1 VFFIGF
7 GIGFACV
14 PRALTAHTRMSVC
27 PVGLAR
33 TQRRAPRAAAFA
45 PRACAT
51 HAAARGPR
59 GHLLSNANQPCF
71 GACTHRDARSGGQNV
86 PPVVV
91 FKAVQHS
98 PPPPWFVK
106 TASPPVPSWASVIG
120 YSKLAS
126 AVLRT
131 QSPSASWDRLTFDA
145 ASRRLFVSASADGV
159 VSLSVDA
166 VTAAPLVASAAAVTG
181 SAGCNSMV
189 LVPAVGSASPLG
201 FCGDMG
207 GPGARV
213 SVGVNVYATPPG
225 SAAVLL
231 RTVPSAG
238 VGVDNGV
245 FDALSNQ
252 VVVTLLNGSLI
263 AIDASTQAQRGSL
276 NLVTRVCAA
285 DGSPC
290 NLLASPVVD
299 GKGSLLVNA
308 PLTNQ
313 LIRVNTS
320 TLTLSATWNLALLGC
335 SDPTGLDVDTVLGR
349 LFVGCANPGAPILLV
364 LDSTTGAKKASLPI
378 GRGNDGVRWDATRG
392 RIYVSSGVAAN
403 VVVIQQRVTAGVD
416 AYAVREA
423 ITTKPGAR
431 TLTFDPVSGVIYTLA
446 PDGRYDPTR
455 PFDADAWGVS
465 FYNNVWF
472 PNTLEVIALAP
483 PSPTA

>member
-1 VFFIGF
+1 MGL
-7 GIGFACV
+7 ARTPRRA
-14 PRALTAHTRMSVC
+14 PRALTALT
-27 PVGLAR
+27 AR
-33 TQRRAPRAAAFA
+33 
-45 PRACAT
+45 
-51 HAAARGPR
+51 
-59 GHLLSNANQPCF
+59 L
-71 GACTHRDARSGGQNV
+71 RSGGQNV

-98 PPPPWFVK
+98 PPPPWFVH
-106 TASPPVPSWASVIG
+106 APAPPVPSWASVVG

-131 QSPSASWDRLTFDA
+131 QSPAASWDRLTFDA

-166 VTAAPLVASAAAVTG
+166 VTAAPLVASAAAVPS
-181 SAGCNSMV
+181 SAMCNSMV
-189 LVPAVGSASPLG
+189 LVPAVGASPLG

-213 SVGVNVYATPPG
+213 SAGVNVYATPPTG
-225 SAAVLL
+225 PAVLL
-231 RTVPSAG
+231 RTVPTAG

-245 FDALSNQ
+245 FDVLSNQ

-299 GKGSLLVNA
+299 GRGSLFING
-308 PLTNQ
+308 PLTSQ
-313 LIRVNTS
+313 LFRVNMS
-320 TLTLSATWNLALLGC
+320 TLTVSATWNLLALGC
-335 SDPTGLDVDTVLGR
+335 SDPTGLDVDPVLGR

-364 LDSTTGAKKASLPI
+364 LDSTTGVKKASLPI

-403 VVVIQQRVTAGVD
+403 VVVIQQRVTGGVD

-431 TLTFDPVSGVIYTLA
+431 TLTFDPLSGVIYTLA